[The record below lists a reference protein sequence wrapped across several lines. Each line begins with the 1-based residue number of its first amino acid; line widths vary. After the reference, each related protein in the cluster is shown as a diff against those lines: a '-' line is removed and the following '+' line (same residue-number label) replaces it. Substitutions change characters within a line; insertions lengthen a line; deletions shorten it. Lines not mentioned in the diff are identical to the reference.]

1 MNWFISN
8 SADENKLTAPTP
20 PTPTKKRDSLHL
32 ESCGCCWRLSA
43 DNILHIR
50 KTKTAVVDQQIHT
63 QKGTHVV
70 SYICTSKEVL
80 HIVCTIITEQDN
92 FKTLNYT
99 CRFSNSA
106 AFLIS
111 DD

>member
-8 SADENKLTAPTP
+8 SADENKLTAPA
-20 PTPTKKRDSLHL
+20 KKRDSLHL
-32 ESCGCCWRLSA
+32 ESCGFCWRLSA

-50 KTKTAVVDQQIHT
+50 KTKIVVDQQIYT

-92 FKTLNYT
+92 FETLNYV
-99 CRFSNSA
+99 N
-106 AFLIS
+106 LK
-111 DD
+111 